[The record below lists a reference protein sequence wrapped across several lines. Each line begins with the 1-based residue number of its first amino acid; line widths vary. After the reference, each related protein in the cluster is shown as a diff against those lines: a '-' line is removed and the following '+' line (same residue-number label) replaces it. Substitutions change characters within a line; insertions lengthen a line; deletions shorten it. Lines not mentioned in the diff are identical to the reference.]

1 MTDPQTALSKAPKK
15 TLAVE
20 PAKPTET
27 AKPKAD
33 WSGEIPVL
41 GMWLPRAMASN
52 GNMSLVVGNHFAS
65 GLSCSG
71 VVQSI
76 TILPNR
82 IVRVIVENANNGKRG
97 AILFTGDGTYL
108 EVDTKQV
115 DV

>member
-15 TLAVE
+15 TTELAKQKV
-20 PAKPTET
+20 
-27 AKPKAD
+27 D